1 MLMLWSGKGSRA
13 HLTLLSF
20 VLLFGGIKNII
31 SILKVFFC
39 LICLC
44 ASGKK
49 RKKTSFPFPILLSQ
63 NKLCKNVDNFLGVL
77 ACGYMQIQR
86 FQIGYVALF

>member
-31 SILKVFFC
+31 SILKFFFFFFF
-39 LICLC
+39 
-44 ASGKK
+44 A
-49 RKKTSFPFPILLSQ
+49 
-63 NKLCKNVDNFLGVL
+63 
-77 ACGYMQIQR
+77 
-86 FQIGYVALF
+86 

>member
-31 SILKVFFC
+31 SILKVFF
-39 LICLC
+39 
-44 ASGKK
+44 
-49 RKKTSFPFPILLSQ
+49 FFF
-63 NKLCKNVDNFLGVL
+63 FLPN
-77 ACGYMQIQR
+77 
-86 FQIGYVALF
+86 LFVC